1 MKSLKLILIFTSV
14 FAYSQS
20 NIFDR
25 LSVLDNNGKTWYN
38 IDGYSVTSEVFNNSF
53 VAYTSGYTWLT
64 TFSVDLFFY
73 LYRNYV

>member
-53 VAYTSGYTWLT
+53 DEKDFALAKVKKVGSPNEKGCP
-64 TFSVDLFFY
+64 
-73 LYRNYV
+73 